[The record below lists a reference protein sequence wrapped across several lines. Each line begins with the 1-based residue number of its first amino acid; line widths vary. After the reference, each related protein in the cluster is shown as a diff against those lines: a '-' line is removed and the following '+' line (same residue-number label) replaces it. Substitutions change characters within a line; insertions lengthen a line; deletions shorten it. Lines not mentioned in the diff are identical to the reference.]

1 MDISQNVL
9 RAFDSY
15 RNAHQAVADA
25 KLLPPRGR
33 HFTMGSRRRMQHA
46 GEYVSQAGGAH
57 AELERIHKLESGL
70 ARIRVEFN
78 REQRTR
84 DILTQVP
91 INRFVLVSN

>member
-25 KLLPPRGR
+25 ELLPPRGR
-33 HFTMGSRRRMQHA
+33 HLAVRGRRRMQHA

-57 AELERIHKLESGL
+57 TELERIHKLEGRL

-78 REQRTR
+78 REQRAGT
-84 DILTQVP
+84 ILTQGA